1 MADQGGEVS
10 VKDCCGLR
18 STNHLSQFMLVGA
31 NHPARFACHLIGYS
45 HVTPRVQYS
54 EEQLRIRIPEV
65 SSLSEVR
72 HCTRDA
78 WLIDLRPPLS
88 AEPGWTADA
97 RLRTSPSQIISPKV
111 AIAAA

>member
-1 MADQGGEVS
+1 MTDQSGEVS
-10 VKDCCGLR
+10 MKDRRGLR
-18 STNHLSQFMLVGA
+18 STNHLSQFMLVVA
-31 NHPARFACHLIGYS
+31 IHPARFACHLIGYS
-45 HVTPRVQYS
+45 HVAPRVQYS
-54 EEQLRIRIPEV
+54 EEQLCIRIPEV

-78 WLIDLRPPLS
+78 WLVDLRPPYQRTGLDS
-88 AEPGWTADA
+88 DA